1 MRLIISVNEFQIQ
14 AQLLIYLNLIKI
26 PAELVIY
33 SDLIMNYN
41 KINTFDFI

>member
-1 MRLIISVNEFQIQ
+1 MRLIISLNEFQIQ

-33 SDLIMNYN
+33 FDLIMNSN
-41 KINTFDFI
+41 KINTFHFI